1 MAETILQNMPTNAI
15 AIVQT
20 TVASRQEAQR
30 LAGLMV
36 KARLAACVQVTP
48 IHSTYRWHNK
58 VEQSAEWLLAAKTR
72 NARTKALMAFIRH
85 HHPYELPEIM
95 VVNAAQVLPAYRQW
109 VLQATKTGRSN
120 RSSIPLR

>member
-1 MAETILQNMPTNAI
+1 MPQNTIV
-15 AIVQT
+15 IVQT
-20 TVASRQEAQR
+20 TVAARRDALR

-36 KARLAACVQVTP
+36 KERLAACVQVIP

-72 NARTKALMAFIRH
+72 SARTKALMAFIRR

-95 VVNAAQVLPAYRQW
+95 AVSVTRVLPAYRQW
-109 VLQATKTGRSN
+109 VLRETKTNKHLRDDKDRS
-120 RSSIPLR
+120 

>member
-1 MAETILQNMPTNAI
+1 MPINAI
-15 AIVQT
+15 VIVQT
-20 TVASRQEAQR
+20 TVASRREALQ

-36 KARLAACVQVTP
+36 KARLAACVQVIA

-72 NARTKALMAFIRH
+72 SARTKALMAFIWR

-95 VVNAAQVLPAYRQW
+95 AVNATQVLPAYRKW
-109 VLQATKTGRSN
+109 VLRETKA
-120 RSSIPLR
+120 